1 MSYYY
6 SGYRIEIQLTDG
18 VWTDVTSDVMDAITG
33 NMGIGG
39 VTPLDRVAF
48 TGQMQFILRN
58 DAGCSGGLANYYT
71 PGHPNCRATFQ
82 TGCKVR
88 LVIDYGGRTY
98 TRFYGRIPSTGINIE
113 AGMYSNRVSV
123 SVNDFIEQ
131 TAAHDLELPAYTT
144 NKRIDEI
151 VPLIM
156 ANMPYAPLS
165 AEYNV
170 GSSTFASVFD
180 TTRAQTKAL
189 DEMSKLAISELGYIY
204 IKQSVDYDEVLTVEG
219 RGTRSSTAIG
229 TVPVFSG
236 VLENILLESGGEMLL
251 ENNAETGNVLVAG
264 AGYAAVNGTYV
275 YSGLSD
281 GKAYYAKDAAYIA
294 WSSGRSRWDIV
305 VSTLQIYQST
315 DDVATPDLVTTW
327 TLGMY
332 GLNPIPTVTL
342 YYSTS
347 NSLVL
352 ENSTNSEACF
362 ENSASHVAISHARDY
377 YNNIQVRSYPRKVD
391 AAATTVLFTLN
402 KELRIGAGETVT
414 ITGRFR
420 DPANEAVSVA
430 GIDMV
435 TPAVTTDYTMF
446 TGAGGTGSNISADL
460 TVTATYGANG
470 VEYELVNG
478 NASTGYINKLQ
489 ARGKGVYTYNPIE
502 KNFKYEAGITADGT
516 RKLMLNM
523 PYQDDP
529 LEADDFGSV
538 LIDQYNRKITVAES
552 VRFFANRSLFLLGA
566 FVHLQVGD
574 KIHLESTP
582 TGINDTFFIHNISFT
597 IIPGGAVEFVYGIK
611 PSYYDTFSY
620 WELDSLTLSQLDT
633 TTNLGF

>member
-18 VWTDVTSDVMDAITG
+18 VWTDVTSDVMAAITG

-48 TGQMQFILRN
+48 TGQLRFLLRN

-98 TRFYGRIPSTGINIE
+98 TRFYGRIPSTGINVE

-170 GSSTFASVFD
+170 GSSTFAAVFD

-204 IKQSVDYDEVLTVEG
+204 IKQSVDYDEVLTIEG
-219 RGTRSSTAIG
+219 RGTRSSVEIG

-236 VLENILLESGGEMLL
+236 TLENILLETGDKLLL
-251 ENNAETGNVLVAG
+251 ENSVGGTDVLVTG
-264 AGYAAVNGTYV
+264 AGYANVNGVYV
-275 YSGLSD
+275 YNGVSGGKSRYIKGTVTINWQFGAWRITD
-281 GKAYYAKDAAYIA
+281 GRLIY
-294 WSSGRSRWDIV
+294 SSS
-305 VSTLQIYQST
+305 
-315 DDVATPDLVTTW
+315 DDVTTPDLATSW
-327 TLGMY
+327 TSID
-332 GLNPIPTVTL
+332 PQFDPVPTIIA
-342 YYSTS
+342 YYSTL

-352 ENSTNSEACF
+352 ENSTSYEACF
-362 ENSASHVAISHARDY
+362 ENSANHVAISHARNY
-377 YNNIQVRSYPRKVD
+377 YNNIQVRSYPREVD

-402 KELRIGAGETVT
+402 KEFQIGAGETVT

-420 DPANEAVSVA
+420 DPSNEAVSVA

-435 TPAVTTDYTMF
+435 TPTVTTDYTMF
-446 TGAGGTGSNISADL
+446 TGAGGTGSDISADL

-529 LEADDFGSV
+529 LEADDFGTV
-538 LIDQYNRKITVAES
+538 LLDQYNRKITVAES

-566 FVHLQVGD
+566 FVNLQVGD
-574 KIHLESTP
+574 KIRLKSTP
-582 TGINDTFFIHNISFT
+582 TGIDDSFFIHNISFT
-597 IIPGGAVEFVYGIK
+597 IIPGGVVEFVYEIK

-620 WELDSLTLSQLDT
+620 WVLDSLTLSQLDIS
-633 TTNLGF
+633 TNLGF